1 MSNLAVLQKDLTDR
15 VSEKVATLKNEGL
28 VIAPNYLPANALKS
42 AFFAMT
48 NATGGNLLE
57 KCTPESVA
65 NALLDMVVQGLN
77 PAKTQCY
84 FIPYG
89 NTLKLTRSYF
99 GTQKVLKSLS
109 EVDDV
114 WANVIY
120 EGDNFIYEV
129 VDGREKLI
137 KHETSFLHRDNP
149 ILGAYAIIRKTNGEE
164 VLTVMTKKEIDKSWS
179 KSKTKNVQN
188 DFPQEMSKR
197 TVINRAAKAFI
208 NTSDDS
214 DILIDAINRT
224 TSNEFEEDQPLKDV
238 TDTISENANQELL
251 EFPQEKHQ
259 MTEAEKEPV
268 VPEQTLVQAIV
279 KKEQTTLLDEPGF

>member
-48 NATGGNLLE
+48 NATGENLLE

-89 NTLKLTRSYF
+89 TTLKLTRSYF

-179 KSKTKNVQN
+179 KAKTKNVQN